1 IRRAGGLASR
11 VRSHGRAALSIFLAA
26 IAGAS
31 LLLALDNVLR
41 WRPHYRLGDLV
52 SGCLGLWAI
61 GFASLPPA
69 VVRYR
74 CWCARQLRRAVAAVS
89 SEGRA
94 ELLLP
99 LISAAEL
106 DAAQIAGALAREFG
120 LRTELTAAAA
130 PDARGDEASPAGAAA
145 AVNS

>member
-1 IRRAGGLASR
+1 MGPISATRFTTSALSGRWTSTPGRMAHVCRSDAMTDEQQIAALREEIRRAGRLANR

-52 SGCLGLWAI
+52 SGCLGLWAV

-69 VVRYR
+69 VVLYR
-74 CWCARQLRRAVAAVS
+74 C
-89 SEGRA
+89 
-94 ELLLP
+94 
-99 LISAAEL
+99 
-106 DAAQIAGALAREFG
+106 
-120 LRTELTAAAA
+120 
-130 PDARGDEASPAGAAA
+130 
-145 AVNS
+145 